1 MANLPFALF
10 GAVAPTSQPTT
21 GAGTPTFDPSS
32 IKTEAD
38 LIAWLQNGP
47 GFNDGKGGL
56 TGLVSPAP
64 FGNGGMN
71 PYWSMANFYNVP
83 LTHSTPR
90 GSGQIHTSGT
100 YYPPGAGGPV
110 QPGSG
115 SGSSGGG
122 SGTPYV
128 PPPVTV
134 PPVQGT
140 GGGFTGVPGMN
151 GTPGGYGVTL
161 LTPPPMGSGA
171 QWRNTMK
178 YGA

>member
-1 MANLPFALF
+1 MADLPFALS
-10 GAVAPTSQPTT
+10 GAAAPTSQPTT
-21 GAGTPTFDPSS
+21 AAGTPTFDPSS

-64 FGNGGMN
+64 FGNGSMN

-83 LTHSTPR
+83 LSHSTPR
-90 GSGQIHTSGT
+90 GNGGYHTAGT
-100 YYPPGAGGPV
+100 YYPPGAGGPA

-115 SGSSGGG
+115 SSG
-122 SGTPYV
+122 SGTPTTPV
-128 PPPVTV
+128 LSPPPLVS
-134 PPVQGT
+134 
-140 GGGFTGVPGMN
+140 VPGGMTGSVP
-151 GTPGGYGVTL
+151 GTYGVNFL
-161 LTPPPMGSGA
+161 APPAMGTD
-171 QWRNTMK
+171 WRKTMK